1 MYNKFS
7 PPPGPS
13 SKPLPLTDIYDLF
26 VAFDGPTKQVTRKF
40 QEGALDELM
49 EFMPRNEFVCIAG
62 TKTESTARR
71 LAVTLWETAEKN
83 KMGCAWLSMRF
94 NGTPFI
100 DERDELLMYKT
111 RMVVFSGVLPD
122 SSIQRI
128 EKLRDALEEAERE
141 RMMRVLILGGMD
153 PYSFCVDRL
162 RIAPTSAFYLQ
173 SNR

>member
-40 QEGALDELM
+40 QEGALNELIDTM
-49 EFMPRNEFVCIAG
+49 SRREFVCISG
-62 TKTESTARR
+62 TKTETTARR
-71 LAVTLWETAEKN
+71 LAVTLWDNAAKN
-83 KMGCAWLSMRF
+83 KINSAWLSMRF
-94 NGTPFI
+94 NGSPFI
-100 DERDELLMYKT
+100 DEREELLAYNT
-111 RMVVFSGVLPD
+111 RMVVISGILPD

-128 EKLRDALEEAERE
+128 EKLRDALDQAEHDRI
-141 RMMRVLILGGMD
+141 MRVLILGGMD
-153 PYSFCVDRL
+153 PYAFCVDRL
-162 RIAPTSAFYLQ
+162 RIAPTSAFYLK